1 MANLPAD
8 LTIIPLERKVLLP
21 HVVLRVVLRGAEA
34 AKIIKRHS
42 IATRQGVKLH
52 IACVPLKSLK
62 KDPNVLKDRDSSGET
77 DETCQA
83 SLAPI
88 SFVPPSNDPENN
100 DENQTE
106 DVDSLVPHGK
116 RKRLYAFGCTGT
128 IIRIQ
133 RLDADIFGVFIEG
146 GKRFR
151 VQEYNQ
157 DSDAIWVADVEYLE
171 EPKSSYNEEMVVFKA
186 LCRSFATRMQT
197 LCIPESLTKQLVN
210 IINTVPV
217 PALAD
222 MVVSMIETTFEERL
236 MMLSTA
242 DPKERL
248 EMASTWIT
256 RQLNVLQISKK
267 IHSGIETNL
276 TQKQRE
282 FYLRQQLDEV
292 KSEIQGSQPVDDKEE
307 DELERLNR
315 RLIEARLPEEPLKVA
330 RRELKR
336 IKQLH
341 PTSTEWA
348 VSRNYLEWVTDL
360 PWSNTSESVL
370 DIRRATHQLNQDHF
384 GLEHVKKRII
394 EYLCV
399 TKLKGDLKAPIL
411 CFVGPPGVG
420 KTSLGKSIAISLSRE
435 FHRISLG
442 GVHDEADMRGHRR
455 TYVGAMPGLIIQGL
469 RKCGVNNPLF
479 LLDEIDKLGQT
490 SNHGNPAA
498 ALLEILDPEQNNT
511 FSDHYLNMPFDL
523 SNVLVIATANS
534 LDTIPEPLVDR
545 MEIIQLHGY
554 TFDEKLHIAKAHL
567 LPKQTREHGMDPGQI
582 TISDAVLFKLA
593 ENYTR
598 ESGVRQLERKIA
610 TLVRAKC
617 VDLVHLKE
625 SGKEQH
631 YRSHIQLDDLE
642 TLLGPPMFEKEVAER
657 DSQPGIATGLAYSG
671 SGQGGILF
679 IEATKMPG
687 TGKLQ
692 LTGSLG
698 EVIKESANIALS
710 WVKAHA
716 EVLKLGSG
724 KNINIM
730 NQCDVHIHV
739 PNGSVPKDGP
749 SAGITLVSALVS
761 LFSRHTIPTTTAMTG
776 EISLRG
782 QVLPVGGIKEKV
794 ISAHRAGITKIIL
807 PYRNK
812 RDVTN
817 DIPDKVQNEIEIV
830 YAKTIWDVLRAA
842 LVSGS
847 TPDAWLAPVN
857 ESVL

>member
-1 MANLPAD
+1 M
-8 LTIIPLERKVLLP
+8 
-21 HVVLRVVLRGAEA
+21 
-34 AKIIKRHS
+34 
-42 IATRQGVKLH
+42 
-52 IACVPLKSLK
+52 
-62 KDPNVLKDRDSSGET
+62 
-77 DETCQA
+77 
-83 SLAPI
+83 
-88 SFVPPSNDPENN
+88 
-100 DENQTE
+100 
-106 DVDSLVPHGK
+106 
-116 RKRLYAFGCTGT
+116 
-128 IIRIQ
+128 
-133 RLDADIFGVFIEG
+133 
-146 GKRFR
+146 
-151 VQEYNQ
+151 
-157 DSDAIWVADVEYLE
+157 
-171 EPKSSYNEEMVVFKA
+171 
-186 LCRSFATRMQT
+186 
-197 LCIPESLTKQLVN
+197 
-210 IINTVPV
+210 
-217 PALAD
+217 
-222 MVVSMIETTFEERL
+222 
-236 MMLSTA
+236 
-242 DPKERL
+242 
-248 EMASTWIT
+248 
-256 RQLNVLQISKK
+256 
-267 IHSGIETNL
+267 
-276 TQKQRE
+276 
-282 FYLRQQLDEV
+282 
-292 KSEIQGSQPVDDKEE
+292 
-307 DELERLNR
+307 ERLNR
-315 RLIEARLPEEPLKVA
+315 RLIEAQLPEEALKVA

-336 IKQLH
+336 INQLH

-360 PWSNTSESVL
+360 PWSNKSNSVL
-370 DIRRATHQLNQDHF
+370 DIKRATHQLSQDHF

-399 TKLKGDLKAPIL
+399 AKLKGDLKAPIL

-498 ALLEILDPEQNNT
+498 ALLEILDPEQNNA

-523 SNVLVIATANS
+523 SDVLVIATANS

-545 MEIIQLHGY
+545 MEVIQLHGY

-567 LPKQTREHGMDPGQI
+567 LPKQIMEHGMDQSQI
-582 TISDAVLFKLA
+582 SINDAVLFKLA
-593 ENYTR
+593 ESYTR
-598 ESGVRQLERKIA
+598 ESGVRQLERTIA

-617 VDLVHLKE
+617 VELVHLTE
-625 SGKEQH
+625 SGRGQN
-631 YRSHIQLDDLE
+631 YRSCIRLDDLDS
-642 TLLGPPMFEKEVAER
+642 LLGSPTFEKEVAER

-710 WVKAHA
+710 WVKSHA
-716 EVLKLGSG
+716 EILKLGSG

-730 NQCDVHIHV
+730 DRCDVHIHV

-761 LFSRHTIPTTTAMTG
+761 LFSRHAIPTTTAMTG

-812 RDVTN
+812 KDVTN
-817 DIPDKVQNEIEIV
+817 DIPEKLQKEMEIV

-842 LVSGS
+842 LVSDG
-847 TPDAWLAPVN
+847 TKNAWVAPPY